1 MSDRKREQQDKE
13 RQALIK
19 ERQRERNEQMKAR
32 QEVLAKL
39 EQDKQEKLSR
49 QRSSSGEFID
59 YRRSLYTHVQ

>member
-1 MSDRKREQQDKE
+1 MGDWKKEQQDRE

-19 ERQRERNEQMKAR
+19 ERQKERNEQLRAR

-49 QRSSSGEFID
+49 QRSSGKLF
-59 YRRSLYTHVQ
+59 